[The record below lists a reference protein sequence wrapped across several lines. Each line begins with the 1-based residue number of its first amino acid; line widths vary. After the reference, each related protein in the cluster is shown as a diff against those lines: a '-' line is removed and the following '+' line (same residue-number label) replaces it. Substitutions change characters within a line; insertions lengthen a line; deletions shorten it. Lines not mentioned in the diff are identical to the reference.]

1 MNLLQD
7 AAGKLIASGKTV
19 FARALSDAAESHLE
33 DLSSLLDTAG
43 VAASEEAVAGWGQQL
58 EEAADKAEHLVED
71 TRQWVR
77 TLANQGERYRE
88 FVRRNPSDSESA
100 KFQERL
106 DSIADAERTSRA
118 ALATVES
125 DILAMGKSVSS
136 CRDVLDKIRKKG
148 EEARAAKGNKFVFV
162 CCKTVAEISLEL
174 LKLKIKA
181 NDASLLT
188 CMETLAQ
195 LKKQIKEAEGER
207 IARAK
212 ATTDSA
218 AKTEEADKE
227 AEASISTAPPPTEA
241 AAAATATAS
250 SSVAWETGERAES
263 EEKPEEED
271 EDSMIRRVAMEAIRA
286 KMKELNWLD

>member
-1 MNLLQD
+1 M
-7 AAGKLIASGKTV
+7 
-19 FARALSDAAESHLE
+19 RRES
-33 DLSSLLDTAG
+33 SSL
-43 VAASEEAVAGWGQQL
+43 EL
-58 EEAADKAEHLVED
+58 EEAADKAEHLVGE
-71 TRQWVR
+71 TRQWIR

-88 FVRRNPSDSESA
+88 FVRRNPSDPESA

-106 DSIADAERTSRA
+106 DSMADAERASRA

-148 EEARAAKGNKFVFV
+148 EEARAAEGNKFEFL

-188 CMETLAQ
+188 CMETLAK

-227 AEASISTAPPPTEA
+227 AGASTAPTTTEA
-241 AAAATATAS
+241 AAAATATAC